1 MTEQIGIRLTILI
14 FLLTVG
20 PRSGAVPPAGTER
33 LPVYE
38 ISRAGTLIA
47 IDGRLDEPAWVAAP
61 VVGAF
66 RFPWFKG
73 GQKEQTV
80 AKILWDDDQLYI
92 AHICQDAHITAHY
105 SKHDDPIPED
115 DCFEV
120 MMLPDPA
127 RPNSYYNIEWNLLG
141 GYVDGHRP
149 EGAAGPRAPWDVQGL
164 RVAGS
169 HVGALNVDASRD
181 EYWLCEVAIPFRNF
195 AGAMPH
201 IPPKPGDEWRLNLN
215 RHGGA
220 VNMQYSQ
227 WSPAHTPEPA
237 FHTPETFGRVIFSA
251 KSSPFAL
258 YGEEAPPTPKGPSP

>member
-1 MTEQIGIRLTILI
+1 MTERIGFRLDVFIM
-14 FLLTVG
+14 LLASAA
-20 PRSGAVPPAGTER
+20 RLNAGAPSEKER

-38 ISRAGTLIA
+38 ICRAGTPIA
-47 IDGRLDEPAWVAAP
+47 IDGRLEEPAWVAAP
-61 VVGAF
+61 SVGRF
-66 RFPWFKG
+66 RFPWFKA

-80 AKILWDDDQLYI
+80 AKILWDDEHLYI
-92 AHICQDAHITAHY
+92 AHICQDASITARY

-127 RPNSYYNIEWNLLG
+127 RPNAYYNVEWNLLG

-149 EGAAGPRAPWDVQGL
+149 EGPAGPRAPWDVQGL
-164 RVAGS
+164 HIAGS
-169 HVGALNVDASRD
+169 HVGTLNDDAGRD
-181 EYWLCEVAIPFRNF
+181 EYWLCEVAIPLENF
-195 AGAMPH
+195 ARATPH
-201 IPPKPGDEWRLNLN
+201 VPPKPGDEWRLNLN

-258 YGEEAPPTPKGPSP
+258 GEEAPPTSKDPAP